1 MLQATITIPE
11 AIPSSL
17 DFTASELRGR
27 ARGAVICGA
36 FGAIWMF
43 ESLFF
48 GALMNLAS
56 LLGIALLAIAFVVW
70 PVTQL
75 RSLRGWAAPSA
86 DRQRWNAMAVPYWI
100 NLGVEWLAC
109 CAACIWLAHIRRY
122 DLIPQSLGIVIGV
135 HFVPLAWIFRM
146 PIYNWTAV
154 GMVLA
159 AVATLAIPAGHLRD
173 FAGYGVNGLSL
184 WVTAAVILCQD
195 RSYHARPTA

>member
-1 MLQATITIPE
+1 MLQATITVPETIPG
-11 AIPSSL
+11 SL
-17 DFTASELRGR
+17 NFSAAELRGR

-48 GALMNLAS
+48 GALVNLAS
-56 LLGIALLAIAFVVW
+56 LLGIALLAVAFVVW

-75 RSLRGWAAPSA
+75 RSLRGWPSSN
-86 DRQRWNAMAVPYWI
+86 RLRWEKMAVPYWI

-109 CAACIWLAHIRRY
+109 CAACIWLAHIHRY
-122 DLIPQSLGIVIGV
+122 DLIPQALGIVIGV

-146 PIYNWTAV
+146 PLYNWTAL

-159 AVATLAIPAGHLRD
+159 ALATLGIPAGHLRD
-173 FAGYGVNGLSL
+173 FAAYGVNGLSL